1 MDTNHLR
8 YFLAIL
14 EHGSM
19 SATAKKLGISQPA
32 LSASLQSLERIFGTT
47 LMIRDRTGLILTRT
61 GQELQRC
68 AQQVMSKLDDAA
80 LRIHL
85 LEQGSEGSFVLGC
98 HESLGA
104 YFMPEFLASFLKEE
118 PRIEVELWNGS
129 SAAAQQAVLAR
140 SIDFALVVNP
150 HRYPDLVIVDLFSDA
165 VDLFIA
171 APASCQPGLAPRQD
185 SGLSLA
191 EAQARLRQG
200 PLCYAGR
207 IHQVQELLGQLES
220 QQLLPERRIRCGDL
234 EMVKSMAIANVGVA
248 VLPRRVAAYGGPGLL
263 QRLHAE
269 LPHVPDR
276 ICMVYR
282 SDLHRTRGML
292 VLKNALL
299 RHGRMLHE
307 RGDGCAA
314 PLPAPT
320 TASPCES
327 SEPTARL

>member
-14 EHGSM
+14 ENGSM

-32 LSASLQSLERIFGTT
+32 LSASLQSLERLLGTT
-47 LMIRDRTGLILTRT
+47 LMIRDRSGLILTRT
-61 GQELQRC
+61 GEELQRC
-68 AQQVMSKLDDAA
+68 AQEVMSKLDDMTM
-80 LRIHL
+80 RIKL
-85 LEQGSEGSFVLGC
+85 LEKGSEGSFVVGC

-118 PRIEVELWNGS
+118 PRIEVALWNGS

-140 SIDFALVVNP
+140 TIDFALVVNP
-150 HRYPDLVIVDLFSDA
+150 HRYPALVIVELFSDA

-171 APASCQPGLAPRQD
+171 APAAAQQGAPPPQD

-191 EAQARLRQG
+191 EAQTRVRCG
-200 PLCYAGR
+200 PLIYAGR
-207 IHQVQELLGQLES
+207 VHQAQELLGQLEG
-220 QQLLPERRIRCGDL
+220 QDLLPERRIRCGDL

-248 VLPRRVAAYGGPGLL
+248 VLPRRVAAYGGHGLL
-263 QRLHAE
+263 RRLHSE

-282 SDLHRTRGML
+282 SDLHRTHGVL
-292 VLKNALL
+292 SLKNALL

-307 RGDGCAA
+307 RGDGYSA
-314 PLPAPT
+314 PPLASAP
-320 TASPCES
+320 
-327 SEPTARL
+327 